1 MEFSNTLTL
10 KWTQI
15 VQIIHDIKA
24 SCNIPN
30 FSKMQQQTKLFIK
43 TIRKLRNYIK
53 KESDKIENM
62 IPERLLEMKECC
74 YGMVYAVEHICTDK
88 FCHYSPT
95 ENAKNDICID
105 FIETIKPLI
114 NRLEFLYSL
123 SNVQSK
129 SMIIE

>member
-1 MEFSNTLTL
+1 MDFSNTLTQ

-15 VQIIHDIKA
+15 VKIIHDIKA

-43 TIRKLRNYIK
+43 TARKLRNYIK

-62 IPERLLEMKECC
+62 IPELLLEMKECC
-74 YGMVYAVEHICTDK
+74 YGLVYAIEYICADH
-88 FCHYSPT
+88 FCHYSAT